1 MARGIREYARSRNVP
16 RGIVAAAV
24 STGAIPLT
32 ADGAIDVARAG
43 RADALRQAEAARKGR
58 RRLAL
63 LQAAWRRE

>member
-43 RADALRQAEAARKGR
+43 RSDALR
-58 RRLAL
+58 
-63 LQAAWRRE
+63 